1 MGYPYFWKHPYIYI
15 YWYFTYKHGHC
26 ISLCPSK
33 VANHDDPVPTQVPF
47 LLPHEILDAVSRA
60 GSVQWGRSM
69 SGHRS
74 SASIAAFWNH
84 CKSLD
89 EWKNHPA
96 LKDVTSLGRPMAK
109 LRKFWALLFSIQLES
124 KKIWFEVFLASCFIA
139 SQGMIPLCLHV
150 DGAEFYA
157 NSEYLCWSMASIF
170 ADGHVFDCKFPL
182 CVLPHQSMATDAV
195 KQHVHTTV
203 AKVLSWSLRVAATG
217 VFPTKGAFDEPLS
230 GPRLQEANKS
240 IASGWKATYFGF
252 RFDEK
257 ARKESNLFQR
267 TYQHSLICMNCLAQ
281 KQHKGWQPALCYKN
295 MHSSAA
301 HRLAPISYFVDFL
314 WWPMFGIQI
323 CFVVI
328 MCIISSR

>member
-1 MGYPYFWKHPYIYI
+1 
-15 YWYFTYKHGHC
+15 
-26 ISLCPSK
+26 
-33 VANHDDPVPTQVPF
+33 
-47 LLPHEILDAVSRA
+47 
-60 GSVQWGRSM
+60 
-69 SGHRS
+69 
-74 SASIAAFWNH
+74 
-84 CKSLD
+84 
-89 EWKNHPA
+89 
-96 LKDVTSLGRPMAK
+96 
-109 LRKFWALLFSIQLES
+109 
-124 KKIWFEVFLASCFIA
+124 
-139 SQGMIPLCLHV
+139 MIPLCLHV

-170 ADGHVFDCKFPL
+170 ADSHVFDCKFPL

-195 KQHVHTTV
+195 RQHVHTTV

-217 VFPTKGAFDEPLS
+217 VFPTNGAFDEPLS

-281 KQHKGWQPALCYKN
+281 KPHKGWQPALCYKN

-314 WWPMFGIQI
+314 W
-323 CFVVI
+323 
-328 MCIISSR
+328 